1 MIVIDTHVVIWHALA
16 PGNLSPEAARA
27 LADAETHNGICICDI
42 TLWEIAMLVARK
54 RLQIDSD
61 YQTFIS
67 LIQSSFHYTIQSI
80 TPEIVECSTTCL
92 PESHKD
98 PADRLIAAT
107 AICENAPLI
116 TADKRLRK
124 YKSLQTIW

>member
-1 MIVIDTHVVIWHALA
+1 MIVIDTHVMICQALA
-16 PGNLSPEAARA
+16 PENLSSDAVRELAAA
-27 LADAETHNGICICDI
+27 GDNDSICICDI
-42 TLWEIAMLVARK
+42 TLWEIAMLIARK

-67 LIQSSFHYTIQSI
+67 LCLSAFHYIVKPI
-80 TPEIVECSTTCL
+80 TPEIAECSTTCF

-107 AICENAPLI
+107 AICADVPLV
-116 TADKRLRK
+116 TADKRLRMCDAVR
-124 YKSLQTIW
+124 TIW